1 MTQTARRPL
10 RRILVVNPNT
20 NPDTTAMLAR
30 RMRAALDKAGGAPVD
45 ITAVTV
51 AAGPTMITT
60 GEALA
65 AAATHVVDAVVAA
78 FSGAVGGVMP
88 DAVVVGAFG
97 DPGVELLR
105 AHPALDGVQ
114 VTGIGEA
121 SLLAATVGGG
131 RFAIATTTGD
141 LAEAL
146 AALVDRVGVSDLYT
160 GLELT
165 ETDPLVLAGSPR
177 ESRRELAAAVERAR
191 AHGARRVVIGGG
203 PLSDVAADL
212 EQTYPGAIVEP
223 VAAAAMLVLG
233 HPSA

>member
-1 MTQTARRPL
+1 ME
-10 RRILVVNPNT
+10 
-20 NPDTTAMLAR
+20 
-30 RMRAALDKAGGAPVD
+30 

-60 GEALA
+60 GEALDA
-65 AAATHVVDAVVAA
+65 AASHVVDAVVAA
-78 FSGAVGGVMP
+78 IADGTDGAVP

-121 SLLAATVGGG
+121 SLLAATAGGG
-131 RFAIATTTGD
+131 TFAIATTTGD
-141 LAEAL
+141 LADAL
-146 AALVDRVGVSDLYT
+146 GALVDRVGVSDLYT

-165 ETDPLVLAGSPR
+165 ETDPLVLASSPE
-177 ESRRELAAAVERAR
+177 ESRRELAAAVDRAR
-191 AHGARRVVIGGG
+191 AHGAHRVVIGGG

-212 EQTYPGAIVEP
+212 EQTYPDVIVEP
-223 VAAAAMLVLG
+223 VAAAGMLVVG
-233 HPSA
+233 QPSAR